1 MKEQT
6 LEETF
11 KELDSV
17 IEALQEQELELEESF
32 TLYQKG
38 MQLLKHCNETLDR
51 VEKKVLA
58 MNEEGE
64 WDEF

>member
-6 LEETF
+6 LEETMRQ
-11 KELDSV
+11 LDSV
-17 IEALQEQELELEESF
+17 IAALQKPELELEESVV
-32 TLYQKG
+32 LYQKG
-38 MQLLKHCNETLDR
+38 MQLLKQCGETIDR